1 MGLTSPSVQGKA
13 QVTWTKQ
20 NKSETARRIVVG
32 LEIMRKNG
40 REFADVIR
48 GYLALTLLVL
58 TTFQF
63 AFFFEGKH
71 GNVW

>member
-1 MGLTSPSVQGKA
+1 MRLTSPSVQGKA

-20 NKSETARRIVVG
+20 NKSETARIVVG

-40 REFADVIR
+40 REFPDVIR

-71 GNVW
+71 GSV